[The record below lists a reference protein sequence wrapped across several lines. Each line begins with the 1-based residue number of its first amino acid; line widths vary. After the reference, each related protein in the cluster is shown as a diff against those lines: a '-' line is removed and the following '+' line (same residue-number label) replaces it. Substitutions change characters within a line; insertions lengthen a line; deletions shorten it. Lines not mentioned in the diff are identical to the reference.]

1 MQQNYAFHDVP
12 MNRIHP
18 VAANDTIDS
27 LDTIAGTSD
36 SSVTRSLS
44 SPASA
49 TRNLFSKSL
58 SMTSSTSNVTTT
70 APSNEILS
78 NLDERLCVNGLEF
91 VLTLLG
97 SQSLLAL
104 KDPNMSTRE
113 KQLIKRE
120 LGTELA
126 VYHDFVRR
134 RLQNESKGPLYRRKR
149 GIALLRSPYSDQND
163 DDDDY
168 APHQPVSQRTSSSS
182 RQQHSMRVNV
192 IRKLHAQHANQ
203 QTTIPTPQPQHGL
216 KRPPIDISPIG
227 SALST
232 PHKVSALPT
241 STPLD
246 SGNRVIL
253 NPHSKRVTF
262 SEDSNKGK
270 VANTD
275 RSTSSIQHDENNDD
289 EPTCAGNEV
298 YTGLSTVQLVESDY
312 LHFMSNLF
320 AFVCQNE

>member
-1 MQQNYAFHDVP
+1 M
-12 MNRIHP
+12 
-18 VAANDTIDS
+18 
-27 LDTIAGTSD
+27 
-36 SSVTRSLS
+36 
-44 SPASA
+44 
-49 TRNLFSKSL
+49 
-58 SMTSSTSNVTTT
+58 
-70 APSNEILS
+70 
-78 NLDERLCVNGLEF
+78 
-91 VLTLLG
+91 LTLLG
-97 SQSLLAL
+97 TQSLLAL

-126 VYHDFVRR
+126 VYHDFIRR

-149 GIALLRSPYSDQND
+149 GIAMLRSPNNDQND
-163 DDDDY
+163 DDDEDDDN
-168 APHQPVSQRTSSSS
+168 APQQPVSQRTSSSS
-182 RQQHSMRVNV
+182 RQQQSMRVNV

-203 QTTIPTPQPQHGL
+203 QTSTTTPSPQPQQHGL

-227 SALST
+227 SSLSA

-270 VANTD
+270 ATSAAD
-275 RSTSSIQHDENNDD
+275 RSNSSIQNDENNDD
-289 EPTCAGNEV
+289 DTPCGSNET
-298 YTGLSTVQLVESDY
+298 YTALSTVQLVESDY

-320 AFVCQNE
+320 AFICQNE

>member
-1 MQQNYAFHDVP
+1 M
-12 MNRIHP
+12 
-18 VAANDTIDS
+18 
-27 LDTIAGTSD
+27 
-36 SSVTRSLS
+36 
-44 SPASA
+44 
-49 TRNLFSKSL
+49 
-58 SMTSSTSNVTTT
+58 
-70 APSNEILS
+70 
-78 NLDERLCVNGLEF
+78 
-91 VLTLLG
+91 LTLLAT
-97 SQSLLAL
+97 QSLLAL

-126 VYHDFVRR
+126 VYHEFIRR

-149 GIALLRSPYSDQND
+149 GIASLRSPNSDQND
-163 DDDDY
+163 DDDYGDDM

-182 RQQHSMRVNV
+182 RQQQSMRVNV

-203 QTTIPTPQPQHGL
+203 QTPSTIPTPQHGL

-232 PHKVSALPT
+232 PQKVSALPT
-241 STPLD
+241 STPFD

-270 VANTD
+270 AAGAD
-275 RSTSSIQHDENNDD
+275 RSNSSIQQDENIDD
-289 EPTCAGNEV
+289 ETSYGSNKV
-298 YTGLSTVQLVESDY
+298 NTGLSTVQLVESDY

>member
-1 MQQNYAFHDVP
+1 
-12 MNRIHP
+12 
-18 VAANDTIDS
+18 
-27 LDTIAGTSD
+27 
-36 SSVTRSLS
+36 
-44 SPASA
+44 
-49 TRNLFSKSL
+49 
-58 SMTSSTSNVTTT
+58 
-70 APSNEILS
+70 
-78 NLDERLCVNGLEF
+78 
-91 VLTLLG
+91 
-97 SQSLLAL
+97 
-104 KDPNMSTRE
+104 MSTRE

-126 VYHDFVRR
+126 VYHDFIRR

-149 GIALLRSPYSDQND
+149 GIAFLRTPYSDQND
-163 DDDDY
+163 DDDDDN
-168 APHQPVSQRTSSSS
+168 AIHQPASQRTSSSS
-182 RQQHSMRVNV
+182 KQQQSMRVNV

-203 QTTIPTPQPQHGL
+203 QTSSMPPTPQPQHGL

-241 STPLD
+241 STPFD

-270 VANTD
+270 TVGAD
-275 RSTSSIQHDENNDD
+275 RSNSSIQHDKNNA
-289 EPTCAGNEV
+289 EMACGSNED